1 MLVETFEI
9 QEVDEQ
15 SSEQNVECLELL
27 TELELIGQ
35 RRFYAQ
41 ESEGDGVF
49 PYRKMTAQEKLVIQ
63 TLLPEATNLHD
74 YSDAPMPL
82 RVLQVAA
89 HAKGLV
95 RHKADKDYAI
105 EVWHPS
111 NADYKDPYL
120 VLRDGEKYGR
130 HQYYILARWGDELD
144 NFNTMIEAAKK
155 ILAAKRQAAL
165 AQIKAGIEA
174 AIHGAGNKVE
184 LAVLTGKWTE
194 PHFSDY

>member
-9 QEVDEQ
+9 QEVAEQ
-15 SSEQNVECLELL
+15 SKGQSDECLELL
-27 TELELIGQ
+27 TELGLSGQ

-41 ESEGDGVF
+41 ESDEIGVF
-49 PYRKMTAQEKLVIQ
+49 PYRKMTAQEKLVIK
-63 TLLPEATNLHD
+63 TLLPESTNLKE

-89 HAKGLV
+89 HVQGLV
-95 RHKADKDYAI
+95 KHKADKDYAI

-120 VLRDGEKYGR
+120 VLRDGEKYGK
-130 HQYYILARWGDELD
+130 HEYYILARWGDELD
-144 NFNTMIEAAKK
+144 NFNTMIDTAKKVLLARRTAALEKVKAEVEAA
-155 ILAAKRQAAL
+155 LQSAKGTA
-165 AQIKAGIEA
+165 
-174 AIHGAGNKVE
+174 E
-184 LAVLTGKWTE
+184 LATLTGKWTE